1 MYVHPVMLGIAYSY
15 AITTEPSSS
24 EFEIAIVTLKIY
36 ISPGTDQIPAE
47 LIQAGGDT
55 LQL

>member
-1 MYVHPVMLGIAYSY
+1 MLGIAYSY